1 MKGGKSSGSDA
12 IDSFSLKL
20 AAPLIEDALEHLIN
34 LSIRTSSFSTFWKH
48 QLIFP
53 HHKKSEK
60 TKIENFRPV
69 SHLVEVGK
77 LVEYAINDQVIDHFL
92 ANDLFHENHHGGLPH
107 HSTATALIQLH
118 DMFLEA
124 AESKKLTAALLL
136 DQSAAYDL
144 LDHSILLRK
153 LAAYNFDQKTI
164 RWFQSYLE
172 GRSQSVQV
180 ETKESSKENL
190 KDHAAPQG
198 SILGGLLFII
208 NENDFPACRI
218 EGESVL
224 FVDDDTDCVSDHDP
238 EKLVEKIEI
247 EAERSCDWLRDNRM
261 CVAGQKSKLLII
273 GTKEL
278 RKKRLGDRVQ
288 SILVDGKVVMETKSE
303 KLLGVILNNHLTWHD
318 HLHGET
324 WRPDGENSPGLI
336 PQLAQ
341 RVGILRRLSSFTSK
355 KRLRGIAAGLFYSKL
370 AYCLPLYIN
379 TWGLDSYK
387 VAGTRSSSFTKED
400 NRKLQVLQNR
410 VARLLIVR
418 EVRNN
423 YKVDKKY
430 INMSTEEL
438 LTRSE
443 DLSVQQMGALQ
454 TLLMTKKIMMS
465 QKPKYLAEKLQRMK
479 SRGTRSGT
487 TLPEEKIRL
496 GISREGF
503 VERSTKLYN
512 LLPENIKSE
521 ENLNKFKKAVKDWV
535 KLKIAVKP

>member
-1 MKGGKSSGSDA
+1 M
-12 IDSFSLKL
+12 
-20 AAPLIEDALEHLIN
+20 
-34 LSIRTSSFSTFWKH
+34 
-48 QLIFP
+48 
-53 HHKKSEK
+53 
-60 TKIENFRPV
+60 
-69 SHLVEVGK
+69 
-77 LVEYAINDQVIDHFL
+77 
-92 ANDLFHENHHGGLPH
+92 
-107 HSTATALIQLH
+107 
-118 DMFLEA
+118 
-124 AESKKLTAALLL
+124 
-136 DQSAAYDL
+136 
-144 LDHSILLRK
+144 
-153 LAAYNFDQKTI
+153 
-164 RWFQSYLE
+164 
-172 GRSQSVQV
+172 
-180 ETKESSKENL
+180 
-190 KDHAAPQG
+190 
-198 SILGGLLFII
+198 
-208 NENDFPACRI
+208 
-218 EGESVL
+218 
-224 FVDDDTDCVSDHDP
+224 
-238 EKLVEKIEI
+238 
-247 EAERSCDWLRDNRM
+247 
-261 CVAGQKSKLLII
+261 
-273 GTKEL
+273 
-278 RKKRLGDRVQ
+278 
-288 SILVDGKVVMETKSE
+288 
-303 KLLGVILNNHLTWHD
+303 
-318 HLHGET
+318 
-324 WRPDGENSPGLI
+324 
-336 PQLAQ
+336 
-341 RVGILRRLSSFTSK
+341 RRLSSFTSK

-370 AYCLPLYIN
+370 NYCLPLYIN

-423 YKVDKKY
+423 YKEDKKY